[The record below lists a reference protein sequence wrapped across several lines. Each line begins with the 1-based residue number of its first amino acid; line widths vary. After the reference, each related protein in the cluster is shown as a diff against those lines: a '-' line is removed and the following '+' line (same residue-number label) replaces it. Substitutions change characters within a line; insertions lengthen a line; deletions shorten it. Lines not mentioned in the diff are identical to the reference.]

1 LTATPSLAAAG
12 CATTPDPK
20 NAMTTPDPN
29 SAATA
34 LLDETISIDLH
45 SHPGM
50 FRTLARATM
59 DGQIERLA
67 AGRVRGSLFS
77 AVGDAPV
84 LSFNPQGGVSAV
96 REPQPGELY
105 RATYLQIEQVRTRI
119 TSGKLALVERSAD
132 VARARGEGRHA
143 AVLAVEGGDFLEGR
157 LDRVQEGYDRGIR
170 SIQLVHYRVNEL
182 GDIQTEP
189 PRHGGLTSFGRDV
202 IREMNRL
209 GMLVDVAHATFDC
222 VSAAAETSSKPMVLS
237 HTVVDVP
244 HARAVTREHARLMAQ
259 GGGVVGV
266 FPSSF
271 GGPGFSGYIDHLS
284 RMADAVGVD
293 HVVDEATLVVQQPG
307 VDRLPVGAPAE
318 VVGDQRVGA
327 LQRPLPAE
335 LDLPHV
341 RDIEHPRGLPHR
353 LVLRH
358 HPAVLDGHV
367 PAGEVDHP
375 AAVGDVPIVKRGP
388 QTHDILQE
396 CRMTKSECRKNDEA
410 RMTKDSSAASTIF
423 LDFVI

>member
-1 LTATPSLAAAG
+1 MMWCGCLEPFAASVTRWLTESSAANERRHVLKGLTATLSLAAAG

-20 NAMTTPDPN
+20 NAMTTPDPK

-50 FRTLARATM
+50 VRTLARATM
-59 DGQIERLA
+59 DGHIERLA

-77 AVGDAPV
+77 AVGDGPV
-84 LSFNPQGGVSAV
+84 LSINPQGRISAV

-105 RATYLQIEQVRTRI
+105 RATYLQIEQVRARI

-132 VARARGEGRHA
+132 LARARGEGRHA

-222 VSAAAETSSKPMVLS
+222 VRTAVETSSKPMVLS
-237 HTVVDVP
+237 HTFVDVP
-244 HARAVTREHARLMAQ
+244 NNARAVTREHARLMAQ

-266 FPSSF
+266 FPVSF

-293 HVVDEATLVVQQPG
+293 HVAIGTDMDGIPVQFCTFDNYSEWPSIATALLARGYGRADVAKVMG
-307 VDRLPVGAPAE
+307 GNVM
-318 VVGDQRVGA
+318 RVLKA
-327 LQRPLPAE
+327 
-335 LDLPHV
+335 
-341 RDIEHPRGLPHR
+341 
-353 LVLRH
+353 
-358 HPAVLDGHV
+358 
-367 PAGEVDHP
+367 
-375 AAVGDVPIVKRGP
+375 
-388 QTHDILQE
+388 
-396 CRMTKSECRKNDEA
+396 
-410 RMTKDSSAASTIF
+410 TIG
-423 LDFVI
+423 